1 MNWIKY
7 FFSLSF
13 LLIFSG
19 SCLLLA
25 QEIPINAPG
34 GDSVRRIEILDHT
47 RELTIKT
54 IDDTTKLT
62 ILSGNVKLRQ
72 GTTLFYC
79 DSCVLNNNKNT
90 FEAWGRVHINDAD
103 TINIYSNHLRYL
115 GREKMAYLDGNVR
128 LTDGK
133 GTLTTPDLEYNM
145 ETNIGIY
152 KKGGRVVNK
161 KTVLTSQ
168 EGVYYA
174 DLKDIYFIKN
184 VILKDTAYNITTDSL
199 LYNTETQTTRF
210 VSQTT
215 ITDSNGRTIKTKEGY
230 INQQTGMAEF
240 GQRPEIKDGDI
251 TIRANTVTINDST
264 GISIA
269 LGNAVITNEKDK
281 QTIIAGKVERNKNT
295 ESFLATR
302 KPLMILQQDDDSIYI
317 SADTL
322 FMARLTDRFGNP
334 DSVIVDTLKRIKA
347 ARFNESD
354 SSNRYFEA
362 YRNVRIFN
370 DSMQAVCDSM
380 FYSFR
385 DSVFRLYNDPVI
397 WAQKSQITGD
407 TILLYTKNKKADKME
422 AYENG
427 FLVNEL
433 DPGVY
438 NQIKASRLDGWF
450 IDGGIDS
457 VRALG
462 LAECVYYL
470 QDEDSAYSGVNQS
483 TCDIID
489 IYFANKE
496 LDKVVFRSEVNGT
509 IWPIRQK
516 SPSEMLLPNFRWL
529 EERRPKSK
537 LEMME

>member
-334 DSVIVDTLKRIKA
+334 DSVIMDTLKRIKA

>member
-516 SPSEMLLPNFRWL
+516 SPSEMLLSNFRWL

>member
-334 DSVIVDTLKRIKA
+334 DSVIMDTLKRIKA

-516 SPSEMLLPNFRWL
+516 SPSEMLLSNFRWL